1 MDKNRIRPIVL
12 CLFRR
17 GERIL
22 VSDAFDHSKNEY
34 FCRPLGGGIEFGE
47 HSRDA
52 MLREIRE
59 ETGAEVENL
68 RLLCVLESLFTYEGE
83 RGHELVF
90 VYDAE
95 FADKS
100 LYERGEIHG
109 YESEI
114 NKHFVASWRSPEEN
128 ERRGVRLVPEPLA
141 DMLAEW
147 ASR

>member
-1 MDKNRIRPIVL
+1 MDKDRIRPIVI
-12 CLFRR
+12 CLFRE

-22 VSDAFDHSKNEY
+22 VSDAFDYSKGEY

-59 ETGAEVENL
+59 EVNAEVENL
-68 RLLCVLESLFTYEGE
+68 RLLGVLESLFMYEGT

-95 FADKS
+95 FTDGS
-100 LYERGEIHG
+100 LYERGEIEA

-114 NKHFVASWRSPEEN
+114 DKRFTASWRSLEEI
-128 ERRGVRLVPEPLA
+128 ERSGVRLVPEPLA
-141 DMLAEW
+141 DMLAEL

>member
-1 MDKNRIRPIVL
+1 MDRERIRPIVL
-12 CLFRR
+12 CLFRK

-22 VSDAFDHSKNEY
+22 VSDAFDSAKGEY

-59 ETGAEVENL
+59 ETGAEVLNL
-68 RLLCVLESLFTYEGE
+68 RLLGVIENLFTYEGE
-83 RGHELVF
+83 PGHELVF

-100 LYERGEIHG
+100 LYERGEVQG
-109 YESEI
+109 YESGI
-114 NKHFVASWRSPEEN
+114 DKHFVASWRTPEEN

-141 DMLAEW
+141 AMLAEW

>member
-1 MDKNRIRPIVL
+1 VDKNRIRPIVI
-12 CLFRR
+12 CLFRKGDR
-17 GERIL
+17 TL
-22 VSDAFDHSKNEY
+22 VSDAFDYSKGGY

-52 MLREIRE
+52 MLREVRE

-68 RLLCVLESLFTYEGE
+68 RLLGVLESLFTYEGE

-100 LYERGEIHG
+100 LYERGEVQA

-114 NKHFVASWRSPEEN
+114 DKHFVASWRSLEEN

-141 DMLAEW
+141 AMLAEW
-147 ASR
+147 AAR